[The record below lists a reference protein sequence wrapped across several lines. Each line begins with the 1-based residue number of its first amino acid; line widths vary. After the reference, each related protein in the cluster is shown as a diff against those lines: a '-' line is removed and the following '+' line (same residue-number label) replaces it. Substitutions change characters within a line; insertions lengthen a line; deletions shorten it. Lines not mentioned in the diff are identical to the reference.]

1 MNKKT
6 CCGCFGLGCFLIVA
20 AIVVGGYYGVNFLH
34 ESGREFA
41 AEGLEK
47 SVDKITQMAFSD
59 SDRAEINLAAIEA
72 AKDVRS
78 GKIGLVNLL
87 TNATGQL
94 ETNLH
99 VKAMLLAF
107 YRQNKMAGEAGGGLP
122 VDAENDQ
129 VVRRLIYGLTE
140 KRIPI
145 EDISS
150 ITALIFE
157 RYTETTGGEGGVKR
171 TVSLQRL
178 KTGLSQAE
186 LQKSLNMMKEVVE
199 RNAIESPAEDYD
211 AAAAV
216 KKDFLEL
223 FKKLK
228 PGEQKNVEQKAQQQ
242 PAASATAEA
251 EPEPEPAA
259 GSGK

>member
-6 CCGCFGLGCFLIVA
+6 CCGCFGLGCFLIIVA
-20 AIVVGGYYGVNFLH
+20 VVVGGYYGVNFLH

-47 SVDKITQMAFSD
+47 SIEKVTQMAFND
-59 SDRAEINLAAIEA
+59 ADRAEINQAAAEA
-72 AKDVRS
+72 AKEIRS

-87 TNATGQL
+87 TNATSQL

-107 YRQNKMAGEAGGGLP
+107 YRQNKMAGEAGQGLP

-140 KRIPI
+140 KRVPI

-157 RYTETTGGEGGVKR
+157 RYTETTGGEGKVKR
-171 TVSLQRL
+171 TISLQRL
-178 KTGLSQAE
+178 KTGLSKEE
-186 LQKSLNMMKEVVE
+186 LQKSLDMMKEVVE
-199 RNAIESPAEDYD
+199 RNAIEVPAEDYD

-223 FKKLK
+223 FRKLEQ
-228 PGEQKNVEQKAQQQ
+228 GEQKDVDKKSQRQ
-242 PAASATAEA
+242 PAAEA
-251 EPEPEPAA
+251 EPDPKPAA

>member
-6 CCGCFGLGCFLIVA
+6 CCGCFGLGCFLIIVA
-20 AIVVGGYYGVNFLH
+20 VVVGGYYGVNFLH

-47 SVDKITQMAFSD
+47 SIEKVTQMAFSD
-59 SDRAEINLAAIEA
+59 ADRAEINQAAAEA
-72 AKDVRS
+72 AKEIRS

-87 TNATGQL
+87 TNATSQL

-107 YRQNKMAGEAGGGLP
+107 YRQNKMAGEAGQGLP

-140 KRIPI
+140 KRVPI

-157 RYTETTGGEGGVKR
+157 RYTETTGGEGKVKR
-171 TVSLQRL
+171 TISLQRL
-178 KTGLSQAE
+178 KTGLSKEE
-186 LQKSLNMMKEVVE
+186 LQKSLDMMKEVVE
-199 RNAIESPAEDYD
+199 RNAIEVPAEDYD

-223 FKKLK
+223 FRKLEQ
-228 PGEQKNVEQKAQQQ
+228 GEQKDVDKKLQRQ
-242 PAASATAEA
+242 PAAEA
-251 EPEPEPAA
+251 ELDPKPAA
-259 GSGK
+259 DSGK

>member
-6 CCGCFGLGCFLIVA
+6 CCGCFGLGCFLIVVA
-20 AIVVGGYYGVNFLH
+20 VVVGGYYGVNFLH

-47 SVDKITQMAFSD
+47 SVEKVTQMAFSD
-59 SDRAEINLAAIEA
+59 ADRAEINQAASEA
-72 AKDVRS
+72 AKDIRS

-87 TNATGQL
+87 TNATSQL

-107 YRQNKMAGEAGGGLP
+107 YRQNKMGGEAGQGLP

-145 EDISS
+145 ADISS
-150 ITALIFE
+150 ITTLIFE
-157 RYTETTGGEGGVKR
+157 RYTETTGGEGKVKR
-171 TVSLQRL
+171 TISLQRL
-178 KTGLSQAE
+178 KTGLSKEE
-186 LQKSLNMMKEVVE
+186 LQKSLDMMKNVVE
-199 RNAIESPAEDYD
+199 RNAIEAPAEDYD

-223 FKKLK
+223 FSKLK
-228 PGEQKNVEQKAQQQ
+228 QGEKKDVDKKSQQQ
-242 PAASATAEA
+242 PNAAAEA
-251 EPEPEPAA
+251 ELESKPAA

>member
-6 CCGCFGLGCFLIVA
+6 CCGCFGLGCFLIIVA
-20 AIVVGGYYGVNFLH
+20 VVVGGYYGVNFLH

-47 SVDKITQMAFSD
+47 SVEKITQMAFSD
-59 SDRAEINLAAIEA
+59 TDRAEINQAAAEA
-72 AKDVRS
+72 AKDIRS

-87 TNATGQL
+87 TNATSQL

-107 YRQNKMAGEAGGGLP
+107 YRQNKMSGEAGQGLP
-122 VDAENDQ
+122 VDAGNDQ
-129 VVRRLIYGLTE
+129 VMRRLIYGLTE

-157 RYTETTGGEGGVKR
+157 RYTETTGGEGRVKR
-171 TVSLQRL
+171 TISLQRL
-178 KTGLSQAE
+178 KTGLSKEE
-186 LQKSLNMMKEVVE
+186 LQKSLDMMKEVVE
-199 RNAIESPAEDYD
+199 RNAIETPAEDYD
-211 AAAAV
+211 TAAAV

-223 FKKLK
+223 FSKLK
-228 PGEQKNVEQKAQQQ
+228 LGEQKNVDKKSQQL
-242 PAASATAEA
+242 PVAEA
-251 EPEPEPAA
+251 ESEPKPAA

>member
-6 CCGCFGLGCFLIVA
+6 CCGCFGLGCFLIIVA
-20 AIVVGGYYGVNFLH
+20 VVVGGYYGVNFLH

-47 SVDKITQMAFSD
+47 SIEKVTQMAFSD
-59 SDRAEINLAAIEA
+59 ADRVEINQAAAEA
-72 AKDVRS
+72 AKEIRS

-87 TNATGQL
+87 TNATSQL

-107 YRQNKMAGEAGGGLP
+107 YRQNKMAGEAGQGMP
-122 VDAENDQ
+122 VDVENDQ

-140 KRIPI
+140 KRVPI

-157 RYTETTGGEGGVKR
+157 RYTETTGGEGKVKR
-171 TVSLQRL
+171 TISLQRL
-178 KTGLSQAE
+178 KTGLSKEE
-186 LQKSLNMMKEVVE
+186 LQKSLDMMKEVVE
-199 RNAIESPAEDYD
+199 RNAIEVPAEDYD

-223 FKKLK
+223 FRKLK
-228 PGEQKNVEQKAQQQ
+228 QGEQKDVDKKAQQQ
-242 PAASATAEA
+242 PAAEA
-251 EPEPEPAA
+251 EPDPKPAA